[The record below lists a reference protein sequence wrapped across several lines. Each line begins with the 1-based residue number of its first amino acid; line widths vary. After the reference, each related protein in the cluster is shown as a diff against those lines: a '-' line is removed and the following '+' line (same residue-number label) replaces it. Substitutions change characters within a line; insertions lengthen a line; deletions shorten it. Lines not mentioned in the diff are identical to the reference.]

1 MGAARGHSKPER
13 KSDEDPS
20 SPSPPFP
27 PPPVPLHNQSR
38 CLEPIDVRVWC
49 MAENSWQQ
57 YCWDNAPSINEA
69 LHMECSA
76 WSQFSFSRTEWK
88 CEPLKRPSDPLQS
101 LCTLN
106 NGTQSVGT
114 TFERAKHL
122 QEGLHRAQ
130 NYSLGLHGSI
140 IDRQEN
146 KNLNSKKYFLQSMP
160 HNTKCLKQPLWND
173 LFITYLKKMNK
184 ASVGEAW
191 NFRGFY
197 KMCPPMHVKNMTR
210 ARFYNL
216 SQRASL
222 CGFLQTT
229 VVVHEHW
236 QITEHK

>member
-1 MGAARGHSKPER
+1 MHNISGLINMWNPLSSMQPGRSNNGSWSRAKLLIVRQAEEEIRGGVFYYGGRQRALKAWKEIGWRPL
-13 KSDEDPS
+13 

-88 CEPLKRPSDPLQS
+88 CKPLKRPSDPLQS

-122 QEGLHRAQ
+122 QEGLHHAQ

-140 IDRQEN
+140 TDSQEN
-146 KNLNSKKYFLQSMP
+146 KNLNSKKC
-160 HNTKCLKQPLWND
+160 HIC
-173 LFITYLKKMNK
+173 
-184 ASVGEAW
+184 
-191 NFRGFY
+191 R
-197 KMCPPMHVKNMTR
+197 
-210 ARFYNL
+210 
-216 SQRASL
+216 
-222 CGFLQTT
+222 
-229 VVVHEHW
+229 
-236 QITEHK
+236 